1 MQRNIQAGKYT
12 YMQRC
17 RDTERLRRIKTG
29 IETKRQI
36 EIQTYRQTNR
46 QTDRKR
52 IQVSR
57 KAGRPRGS
65 ANK

>member
-17 RDTERLRRIKTG
+17 RDTERLGRTKTG
-29 IETKRQI
+29 IETNRQI
-36 EIQTYRQTNR
+36 EIQTYI
-46 QTDRKR
+46 QTDKQIDR
-52 IQVSR
+52 QNPE
-57 KAGRPRGS
+57 GGET

>member
-17 RDTERLRRIKTG
+17 RDTERLGRIKTG
-29 IETKRQI
+29 IETNRQI
-36 EIQTYRQTNR
+36 EIQTYRQTDKQIDR
-46 QTDRKR
+46 QNPEGGET
-52 IQVSR
+52 
-57 KAGRPRGS
+57 

>member
-17 RDTERLRRIKTG
+17 RDTERLGRIKTG
-29 IETKRQI
+29 IETNRQI
-36 EIQTYRQTNR
+36 EIQTYRQTDK
-46 QTDRKR
+46 QTDR
-52 IQVSR
+52 QNPE
-57 KAGRPRGS
+57 GGET